1 MTSTTSH
8 DLDHD
13 TFMSVADLKAYVSEA
28 ERAKALKSADAD
40 SNADRA
46 RKELIERMSTPL
58 ELTPE
63 LLRAFMHRVQAAAT
77 AGQTEL
83 LLGRFPSDFC
93 LDGGRAI
100 NNAEPNWP
108 DSLKGRPRQ
117 VYEIWRDQLEP
128 LGYGLK
134 ALIVD
139 WPQGMPG
146 DVGMYLTWKK

>member
-1 MTSTTSH
+1 MTSTP

-13 TFMSVADLKAYVSEA
+13 TFMSVADLKSYVTQV
-28 ERAKALKSADAD
+28 ERAKALKSAEAD
-40 SNADRA
+40 GGADRA
-46 RKELIERMSTPL
+46 KQELIARMSTPL

-63 LLRAFMHRVQAAAT
+63 LMRAFMHRVQAAAT

-93 LDGGRAI
+93 RDGGRAI
-100 NNAEPNWP
+100 NNAEAAWP
-108 DSLKGRPRQ
+108 DTLKGRPRQ

-146 DVGMYLTWKK
+146 DVGLFLTWKK